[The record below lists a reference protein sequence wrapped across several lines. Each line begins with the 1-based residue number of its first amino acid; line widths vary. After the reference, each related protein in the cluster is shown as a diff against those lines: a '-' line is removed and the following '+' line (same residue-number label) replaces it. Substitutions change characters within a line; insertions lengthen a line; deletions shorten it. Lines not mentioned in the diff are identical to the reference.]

1 MKSKILN
8 LTKGL
13 MVTFLWSF
21 SILMFA
27 QNITVEGTVTDNNG
41 EALIGVTVQ
50 VQGTTIGT
58 ITDMEGNYTLPNV
71 PPNGTLIV
79 SYIGMQSQTV
89 AVAGRNNINIT
100 LMEDLQ
106 ALEEVIVIGYGTAKR
121 KDFTGSVSSV
131 KLEDSPVALMSNMNA
146 LESIKGNVPGLD
158 IGVTNSAG
166 G

>member
-71 PPNGTLIV
+71 PPNG
-79 SYIGMQSQTV
+79 
-89 AVAGRNNINIT
+89 
-100 LMEDLQ
+100 
-106 ALEEVIVIGYGTAKR
+106 
-121 KDFTGSVSSV
+121 
-131 KLEDSPVALMSNMNA
+131 
-146 LESIKGNVPGLD
+146 
-158 IGVTNSAG
+158 
-166 G
+166 